1 MVRMLRFRAV
11 PVSSPAAADLLE
23 AYFAERRA
31 TFPSGKGSYRTASPA
46 DATFTPPAGSFL
58 LVEDDAEGDAS
69 SSSSAPGT
77 EPEPEPVQALACGGV
92 RLIEPT
98 TEGLV
103 RYEVK
108 HVFVRPEA
116 RGRGLGRLLM
126 AELEAVAADLGADL
140 VVLDTNE
147 SLLAAGALYRSTGY
161 VEVEPYN
168 DNPNATTWFAKP
180 VTGRQA
186 VVEGRGDS

>member
-1 MVRMLRFRAV
+1 MVRMPRFRVV

-23 AYFAERRA
+23 AYFSERRE
-31 TFPSGKGSYRTASPA
+31 TFPSGKGSYRTASPS

-58 LVEDDAEGDAS
+58 VVEDEDAG
-69 SSSSAPGT
+69 SAAEPGT
-77 EPEPEPVQALACGGV
+77 VHALACGGV
-92 RLIEPT
+92 RRIDPT
-98 TEGLV
+98 EEGLV

-108 HVFVRPEA
+108 HVYVRPEA

-126 AELEAVAADLGADL
+126 AELEEVAAGLGADL

-147 SLLAAGALYRSTGY
+147 SLLAAGALYRTTGY
-161 VEVEPYN
+161 REVEPYN

-180 VTGRQA
+180 VAPREP
-186 VVEGRGDS
+186 VS

>member
-1 MVRMLRFRAV
+1 MPRFRAV

-31 TFPSGKGSYRTASPA
+31 TFPSGKGSYRTASPS
-46 DATFTPPAGSFL
+46 DVSFTPPAGSFL
-58 LVEDDAEGDAS
+58 LVEDDAS
-69 SSSSAPGT
+69 SDSVPEPGT
-77 EPEPEPVQALACGGV
+77 VGALACGGV
-92 RLIEPT
+92 RRIDPT
-98 TEGLV
+98 PEGLV

-126 AELEAVAADLGADL
+126 AELEEVAAGLGADL

-147 SLLAAGALYRSTGY
+147 SLLAAGALYRATGY
-161 VEVEPYN
+161 REVEPYN

-180 VTGRQA
+180 VAPRA
-186 VVEGRGDS
+186 PVS

>member
-1 MVRMLRFRAV
+1 MVGMLRFRAV
-11 PVSSPAAADLLE
+11 PVSSPAAAGLLE

-58 LVEDDAEGDAS
+58 LVEDDADA
-69 SSSSAPGT
+69 GR
-77 EPEPEPVQALACGGV
+77 ALACGGV
-92 RLIEPT
+92 RRIEPT
-98 TEGLV
+98 PEGLV

-161 VEVEPYN
+161 AEVEPYN
-168 DNPNATTWFAKP
+168 DNPNATTWFAKAL
-180 VTGRQA
+180 TDRQA
-186 VVEGRGDS
+186 VVDGRGDS

>member
-58 LVEDDAEGDAS
+58 LVEDDAEGEAS
-69 SSSSAPGT
+69 SSSSGPET
-77 EPEPEPVQALACGGV
+77 EPEHALAGV

-98 TEGLV
+98 PEGLV

-161 VEVEPYN
+161 AEVEPYN
-168 DNPNATTWFAKP
+168 DNPNATTWFAKA

-186 VVEGRGDS
+186 VVDGRGDS

>member
-58 LVEDDAEGDAS
+58 LVEDDTDA
-69 SSSSAPGT
+69 GR
-77 EPEPEPVQALACGGV
+77 ALACGGV

-98 TEGLV
+98 PEGLV

-161 VEVEPYN
+161 AEVEPYN
-168 DNPNATTWFAKP
+168 DNPNATTWFAKA

-186 VVEGRGDS
+186 VVDGRGDS

>member
-1 MVRMLRFRAV
+1 MVRMPRFRAV
-11 PVSSPAAADLLE
+11 PVSSPVAADLLE
-23 AYFAERRA
+23 AYFAERRE
-31 TFPSGKGSYRTASPA
+31 TFPSGKGSYRTASPS

-58 LVEDDAEGDAS
+58 LVEDDA
-69 SSSSAPGT
+69 SSAASNAEPGT
-77 EPEPEPVQALACGGV
+77 AHALACGGV
-92 RLIEPT
+92 RRIEPT
-98 TEGLV
+98 PEGLV

-126 AELEAVAADLGADL
+126 AELEEVAAGLGADL

-147 SLLAAGALYRSTGY
+147 SLLAAGALYRATGY
-161 VEVEPYN
+161 REVEPYN

-180 VTGRQA
+180 VAGRETA
-186 VVEGRGDS
+186 PAAYS

>member
-1 MVRMLRFRAV
+1 MVPMPRFRAV

-23 AYFAERRA
+23 AYFAERRE
-31 TFPSGKGSYRTASPA
+31 TFPSGKGSYRTASPL
-46 DATFTPPAGSFL
+46 DSTFTPPAGAFL
-58 LVEDDAEGDAS
+58 LVEGDVSSPGSAAEHGAAS
-69 SSSSAPGT
+69 
-77 EPEPEPVQALACGGV
+77 ALACGGV
-92 RLIEPT
+92 RRIEPT
-98 TEGLV
+98 PEGLV

-126 AELEAVAADLGADL
+126 AELEEVALGLGADL

-147 SLLAAGALYRSTGY
+147 SLLAAGALYRATGY
-161 VEVEPYN
+161 REVEPYN

-180 VTGRQA
+180 VGP
-186 VVEGRGDS
+186 RGADR

>member
-1 MVRMLRFRAV
+1 MVRMPRFRAV

-23 AYFAERRA
+23 AYFAERRE
-31 TFPSGKGSYRTASPA
+31 TFPSGKGSYRTASPV
-46 DATFTPPAGSFL
+46 DSTFTPPAGAFL
-58 LVEDDAEGDAS
+58 LVEDDAVD
-69 SSSSAPGT
+69 
-77 EPEPEPVQALACGGV
+77 ALACGGV
-92 RLIEPT
+92 RRIEPT
-98 TEGLV
+98 PEGLV

-126 AELEAVAADLGADL
+126 AELEEVAAGLGADL

-161 VEVEPYN
+161 AEVEPYN

-180 VTGRQA
+180 VSPREVA
-186 VVEGRGDS
+186 R